1 MPKNHRVCGRSRCSD
16 ICKVRMWRPRDGV
29 HWEAL
34 RRAPKMQWPVY
45 KTFSMESF
53 GVEPV
58 QEIGEEE
65 LCFEARKAQ
74 WFEARSRWIKVEES
88 RLRVENEQAF
98 DAAVKTYKKESKVFE
113 AWQLASMTAASR

>member
-1 MPKNHRVCGRSRCSD
+1 
-16 ICKVRMWRPRDGV
+16 V

-65 LCFEARKAQ
+65 LCFEARKTQ
-74 WFEARSRWIKVEES
+74 WFEARSRWVKVEES

>member
-1 MPKNHRVCGRSRCSD
+1 M
-16 ICKVRMWRPRDGV
+16 
-29 HWEAL
+29 
-34 RRAPKMQWPVY
+34 
-45 KTFSMESF
+45 
-53 GVEPV
+53 

-98 DAAVKTYKKESKVFE
+98 DAAVKTYEKESKVFE
-113 AWQLASMTAASR
+113 AWQLASIKSAQE

>member
-16 ICKVRMWRPRDGV
+16 ICKVRKWRPGDGV
-29 HWEAL
+29 LYTDHL
-34 RRAPKMQWPVY
+34 KAPKMQWPVY
-45 KTFSMESF
+45 RMFKMESF

-58 QEIGEEE
+58 RKEFEEE

-88 RLRVENEQAF
+88 RLHTNFPPFKRLTNLGPETCHFQPCIGPC
-98 DAAVKTYKKESKVFE
+98 TS
-113 AWQLASMTAASR
+113 Q

>member
-16 ICKVRMWRPRDGV
+16 ICKVRKWRPGDGV

-34 RRAPKMQWPVY
+34 HRAPKMQWPAY
-45 KTFSMESF
+45 KTFSMKSF

-65 LCFEARKAQ
+65 LCFEAWKAQ

-88 RLRVENEQAF
+88 RLRRKWACR
-98 DAAVKTYKKESKVFE
+98 
-113 AWQLASMTAASR
+113 L

>member
-16 ICKVRMWRPRDGV
+16 ICKVRKWRPGDGV
-29 HWEAL
+29 LYTDHL
-34 RRAPKMQWPVY
+34 KAPKMQWPVY
-45 KTFSMESF
+45 RMFKMESF

-58 QEIGEEE
+58 RREFEEE

-98 DAAVKTYKKESKVFE
+98 DAAVKTYEKESKVFE
-113 AWQLASMTAASR
+113 AWQLASIKSAQE

>member
-1 MPKNHRVCGRSRCSD
+1 
-16 ICKVRMWRPRDGV
+16 
-29 HWEAL
+29 
-34 RRAPKMQWPVY
+34 MQWPVY

-65 LCFEARKAQ
+65 LCFEARKTQ
-74 WFEARSRWIKVEES
+74 WFEARSRWVKVEES